1 MNDNLK
7 NNIEENEVIETVELT
22 ITPLEEGTMISFS
35 DPSGFDQSP
44 VPEII
49 SHSDNYYIDTVKD
62 NDSERLEAYW
72 KTYNTLEFY
81 NNEKVIA
88 SNAYTVF
95 GKVKAKPGYIFN
107 DPVNLIINGQEV
119 SSLEVEDY
127 SLELDSFYFY
137 FDVEAV
143 KE

>member
-7 NNIEENEVIETVELT
+7 NNVEENEVIETVELT
-22 ITPLEEGTMISFS
+22 ITPLKEGTIISLS

-49 SHSDNYYIDTVKD
+49 SLSDNYYIDTYRD

-88 SNAYTVF
+88 GNTYTVF

-119 SSLEVEDY
+119 SSLQVEDY